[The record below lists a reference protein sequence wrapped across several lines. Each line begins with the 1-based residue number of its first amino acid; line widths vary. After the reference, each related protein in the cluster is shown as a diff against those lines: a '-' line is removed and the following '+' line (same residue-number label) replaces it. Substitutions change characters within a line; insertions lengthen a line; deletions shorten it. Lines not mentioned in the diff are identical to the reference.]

1 MIIKKALSVFL
12 NELTPFETILSA
24 SISSPESVSSKIESF
39 GFSIDICKISFFFF
53 SPPEKP
59 TLSCLVKISSS
70 KFGEGCVEGSNK
82 TPLGAH
88 YIKEFIG
95 SDAPAYTIFKNRVP
109 TSQKVEIV
117 LGQENSNED
126 IISSRILWLDGLDK
140 GKNKGG
146 NVDSY
151 TRYIYIH
158 GTNEEGLIGKKASH
172 GCIRMS
178 NNDIINL
185 CKKDLSNTFVYIYN

>member
-1 MIIKKALSVFL
+1 M
-12 NELTPFETILSA
+12 
-24 SISSPESVSSKIESF
+24 
-39 GFSIDICKISFFFF
+39 
-53 SPPEKP
+53 
-59 TLSCLVKISSS
+59 
-70 KFGEGCVEGSNK
+70 
-82 TPLGAH
+82 GAH

-95 SDAPAYTIFKNRVP
+95 SDVPANTIFKNRVP

-117 LGQENSNED
+117 SSQENSNED

-158 GTNEEGLIGKKASH
+158 GTNEEGLIGEKASH

-178 NNDIINL
+178 NNDIVNL
-185 CKKDLSNTFVYIYN
+185 CKKDLLNTFVYIFN

>member
-1 MIIKKALSVFL
+1 MRDIKSIFAKYPNDFLSKKYIIEI
-12 NELTPFETILSA
+12 ELKSQTLRLYENYLL
-24 SISSPESVSSKIESF
+24 IENY
-39 GFSIDICKISFFFF
+39 
-53 SPPEKP
+53 
-59 TLSCLVKISSS
+59 KISSS
-70 KFGEGCVEGSNK
+70 KFGEGCEEGSNK

-117 LGQENSNED
+117 SSQENSNED

-158 GTNEEGLIGKKASH
+158 GTNEEGLIGEKASH

-178 NNDIINL
+178 NNDIVNL
-185 CKKDLSNTFVYIYN
+185 CKKDLLNTFVYIFN

>member
-1 MIIKKALSVFL
+1 MRDIKSIFAKYPNDFLSKKYIIEI
-12 NELTPFETILSA
+12 ELKSQTLRLYKNY
-24 SISSPESVSSKIESF
+24 VLIENY
-39 GFSIDICKISFFFF
+39 
-53 SPPEKP
+53 
-59 TLSCLVKISSS
+59 KISSS
-70 KFGEGCVEGSNK
+70 KFGEGCEEGSNK

-95 SDAPAYTIFKNRVP
+95 NDAPAYTIFKNRVP

-117 LGQENSNED
+117 SGQENSNED
-126 IISSRILWLDGLDK
+126 IISSRILWLDGLDE

-158 GTNEEGLIGKKASH
+158 GTNEEGLIGEKASH

-185 CKKDLSNTFVYIYN
+185 CKKDLLNTFVYIYN

>member
-1 MIIKKALSVFL
+1 MRDIKSIFLKYPNDFLSKKYIIEI
-12 NELTPFETILSA
+12 ELKSQTLGLYKNYEL
-24 SISSPESVSSKIESF
+24 IE
-39 GFSIDICKISFFFF
+39 KY
-53 SPPEKP
+53 
-59 TLSCLVKISSS
+59 KISSS
-70 KFGEGCVEGSNK
+70 KFGEGCEEGSNK

-95 SDAPAYTIFKNRVP
+95 KDVPVNTIFKNRVP

-117 LGQENSNED
+117 SSQENSNED

-146 NVDSY
+146 HVDSY
-151 TRYIYIH
+151 NRYIYIH

-178 NNDIINL
+178 NNDIVNL
-185 CKKDLSNTFVYIYN
+185 CKKDLLNTFVYIFN

>member
-1 MIIKKALSVFL
+1 MNTMANFQDIFHYAPLFFI
-12 NELTPFETILSA
+12 
-24 SISSPESVSSKIESF
+24 SIF
-39 GFSIDICKISFFFF
+39 FSILFLQSGVDKLVDFKGNLKF
-53 SPPEKP
+53 
-59 TLSCLVKISSS
+59 LSTH
-70 KFGEGCVEGSNK
+70 FTN
-82 TPLGAH
+82 
-88 YIKEFIG
+88 
-95 SDAPAYTIFKNRVP
+95 TIFKNRVP

-117 LGQENSNED
+117 SSQENSNED

-158 GTNEEGLIGKKASH
+158 GTNEEGLIGEKASH

-178 NNDIINL
+178 NNDIVNL
-185 CKKDLSNTFVYIYN
+185 CKKDLLNTFVYIFN